1 MELQSSILMEFS
13 QMLKKYLLAII
24 SGLLM
29 SQSFSVSNWVFAFA
43 SMILLIYLLNK
54 ANRKQRFEL
63 VAIFSMAY
71 FLAHLVWVQVIGIDA
86 WILLSLVS
94 AFPWLLAAVNPVN
107 YRSYCSV
114 TLFASTVVVIEVLRS
129 HIPYG
134 GFPWGLIAFSQIDG
148 PLINFARIGGQAF
161 VTFLVVF
168 LSAVFLR
175 MFSKHFV
182 YSILII
188 SITFVI
194 GIQQA
199 NYQSK
204 STFKAVAIQGNVPR
218 LGLDQSAQRLQ
229 VFNNHV
235 NVTADYLAE
244 DFSADA
250 DLIIWPESATDID
263 PFQSREVADKID
275 ELAKLAKTPILVGAT
290 ILGTNPDGPRGS
302 GILWNE
308 DGSKVL
314 YIKNH
319 LVPFGEYIP
328 HRDLLS
334 TFVDRI
340 SLVPH
345 DYIPG
350 TEIGIFE
357 IGDVNFG
364 DVICYEVAFGET
376 VRHLVRDGAQF
387 LVIQTNNATYGNT
400 PQPEQQ
406 FQISRFRAI
415 EHGRS
420 VIIAS
425 TSGISGAIGPN
436 GDVIAKTEQFV
447 PAVVAEELPLVE
459 SKTINDRFPR
469 WTAILSFI
477 FLGFYQVNSSIRK
490 KIA

>member
-1 MELQSSILMEFS
+1 MF
-13 QMLKKYLLAII
+13 KKYVFAIF

-29 SQSFSVSNWVFAFA
+29 SRSFNVSNWIFAFA
-43 SMILLIYLLNK
+43 SMIFLIYLLDK
-54 ANRKQRFEL
+54 ANRKQRFKIIS
-63 VAIFSMAY
+63 VFSMAY

-94 AFPWLLAAVNPVN
+94 AFPWLIAAINPVN
-107 YRSYCSV
+107 YRNSFSV
-114 TLFASTVVVIEVLRS
+114 ILFASTVVVIEVLRS

-148 PLINFARIGGQAF
+148 PLINFARIGGQAL

-168 LSAVFLR
+168 ISAVFLR

-188 SITFVI
+188 AITFAI
-194 GIQQA
+194 GAQDS
-199 NYQSK
+199 NYESNK
-204 STFKAVAIQGNVPR
+204 AFKAVAIQGNVPR

-235 NVTADYLAE
+235 DVTAQYLAKN
-244 DFSADA
+244 SSSVS

-263 PFQSREVADKID
+263 PLQNREVANKID
-275 ELAKLAKTPILVGAT
+275 ELTKLANAPILVGAT
-290 ILGTNPDGPRGS
+290 INGENPDGPRGS

-308 DGSKVL
+308 DGSKNF

-328 HRDLLS
+328 HRDFLS
-334 TFVDRI
+334 TFIDRI
-340 SLVPH
+340 SLVPR

-350 TEIGIFE
+350 TEVGLFQ
-357 IGDVNFG
+357 IGDVKFG
-364 DVICYEVAFGET
+364 DVICYEVSFGET

-387 LVIQTNNATYGNT
+387 LVIQTNNATYGKT
-400 PQPEQQ
+400 QQPDQQ

-425 TSGISGAIGPN
+425 TSGISGAINPN
-436 GDVIAKTEQFV
+436 GEVIAKTDQFV

-459 SKTINDRFPR
+459 STTINDRFPR
-469 WTAILSFI
+469 WTAILCLL
-477 FLGFYQVNSSIRK
+477 FLVLYQVKSSISK
-490 KIA
+490 KNA

>member
-1 MELQSSILMEFS
+1 MIGMKSLAMF
-13 QMLKKYLLAII
+13 KKYLLAII

-29 SQSFSVSNWVFAFA
+29 SQSINTPNWFLAFA
-43 SMILLIYLLNK
+43 SMVVLIYLLNK
-54 ANRKQRFEL
+54 TNRKQRFKI
-63 VAIFSMAY
+63 VSVFAMSY
-71 FLAHLVWVQVIGIDA
+71 FLIHLTWVQVIGADA
-86 WILLSLVS
+86 WILLSIVS
-94 AFPWLLAAVNPVN
+94 ALPWLIAAINPVD
-107 YRSYCSV
+107 YRSYLSV
-114 TLFASTVVVIEVLRS
+114 SVFASTVVVIEVLRS

-134 GFPWGLIAFSQIDG
+134 GFPWGLIAYSQIDG
-148 PLINFARIGGQAF
+148 PLINFARIGGQAL

-168 LSAVFLR
+168 LSAIFLR
-175 MFSKHFV
+175 IFTKNFV
-182 YSILII
+182 SATLITAFI
-188 SITFVI
+188 FLI
-194 GIQQA
+194 GMHEPNFNA
-199 NYQSK
+199 NGS
-204 STFKAVAIQGNVPR
+204 FNAVAIQGNVPR

-235 NVTADYLAE
+235 EVTADYLVTNAS
-244 DFSADA
+244 FKP

-263 PFQSREVADKID
+263 PLQSREVANKID
-275 ELAKLAKTPILVGAT
+275 TLTKVAKTPILVGAT
-290 ILGTNPDGPRGS
+290 IAGTNPEGPRGS

-308 DGSKVL
+308 DGSKDF

-328 HRDLLS
+328 HRDFLS
-334 TFVDRI
+334 TFIDRI

-345 DYIPG
+345 DYVPG
-350 TEIGIFE
+350 TEIGLFQ
-357 IGDVNFG
+357 IGDVKFG

-400 PQPEQQ
+400 SQPEQQ

-425 TSGISGAIGPN
+425 TSGISGVIDPN
-436 GDVIAKTEQFV
+436 GKVIAKTEQFV
-447 PAVVAEELPLVE
+447 PAVVAQELPLVE

-469 WTAILSFI
+469 WTAII
-477 FLGFYQVNSSIRK
+477 CIMFLGLYQLNSSIRK

>member
-1 MELQSSILMEFS
+1 MI
-13 QMLKKYLLAII
+13 KKYFLATIA
-24 SGLLM
+24 GLLM
-29 SQSFSVSNWVFAFA
+29 SRSFNEPAWIFAFA
-43 SMILLIYLLNK
+43 SMILLIYLLDRV
-54 ANRKQRFEL
+54 NRKQRFNI
-63 VAIFSMAY
+63 VAIFSMSY
-71 FLAHLVWVQVIGIDA
+71 FLAHLVWVQVIGYDA

-94 AFPWLLAAVNPVN
+94 AFPWLIAAINPVN
-107 YRSYCSV
+107 YRNYFSI

-148 PLINFARIGGQAF
+148 PLINFARLGGQAL

-188 SITFVI
+188 AITFII
-194 GIQQA
+194 GAQEPKYLS
-199 NYQSK
+199 N
-204 STFKAVAIQGNVPR
+204 STFKVLAIQGNVPR
-218 LGLDQSAQRLQ
+218 LGLDLSAQRLQ

-235 NVTADYLAE
+235 NVTSEFLSDNP
-244 DFSADA
+244 STSA

-263 PFQSREVADKID
+263 PLQNREVADKID
-275 ELAKLAKTPILVGAT
+275 ELAKIAKSPILVGAT
-290 ILGTNPDGPRGS
+290 INGTNPDGPRGS

-308 DGSKVL
+308 DGPNNF

-328 HRDLLS
+328 HRDFLG
-334 TFVDRI
+334 TFIDRI
-340 SLVPH
+340 SLVPR
-345 DYIPG
+345 DFIAG
-350 TEIGIFE
+350 TEIGLFQ
-357 IGDVNFG
+357 IGKVKFG
-364 DVICYEVAFGET
+364 DVICYEVSFGET

-400 PQPEQQ
+400 SQPEQQ

-425 TSGISGAIGPN
+425 TSGISGAISPN
-436 GDVIAKTEQFV
+436 GEVIAKTEQFV
-447 PAVVAEELPLVE
+447 SAVVAEELPLVE

-469 WTAILSFI
+469 WTAILSLI
-477 FLGFYQVNSSIRK
+477 FLGLFQVNSSIRK
-490 KIA
+490 RIA